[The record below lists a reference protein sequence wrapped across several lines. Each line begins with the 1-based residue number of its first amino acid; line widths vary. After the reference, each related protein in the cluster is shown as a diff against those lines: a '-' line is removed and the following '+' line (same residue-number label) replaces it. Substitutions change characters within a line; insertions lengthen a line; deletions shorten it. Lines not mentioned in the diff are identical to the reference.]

1 MKCWGLIQREWDSS
15 VRLSPRRDSRNLY
28 WAERKKKGDEKFLSA
43 IIEKLS
49 KTGKLLTKK
58 GQILNKCKYLGFY

>member
-1 MKCWGLIQREWDSS
+1 MKCWGLIQGVGFIRSFVPPTGQSKSLLSRE
-15 VRLSPRRDSRNLY
+15 
-28 WAERKKKGDEKFLSA
+28 KKKGDEKFLSA
-43 IIEKLS
+43 IIEKLP